1 MQEKFLTEQHQ
12 LLSQCLTERHSL
24 AAERAQLT
32 VLQRKASEREQREV
46 QRNQEVGRE
55 GKNVQELRGDTSVNS
70 GEWCWWVCMYT

>member
-32 VLQRKASEREQREV
+32 VLQRKASEREQREA
-46 QRNQEVGRE
+46 QRNQEVGRMS
-55 GKNVQELRGDTSVNS
+55 KS
-70 GEWCWWVCMYT
+70 